1 MTFFVHISDPQFGGT
16 YMSLFNTL
24 SNMGHNMYV
33 SPFLSM
39 IDFTSKKECVLY
51 GRIKVDSA

>member
-1 MTFFVHISDPQFGGT
+1 MTFFVHISDPRFGGT
-16 YMSLFNTL
+16 YMALFNTL

-39 IDFTSKKECVLY
+39 IDLAHE
-51 GRIKVDSA
+51 IA

>member
-1 MTFFVHISDPQFGGT
+1 MTFFVHISDPRFGGT

-33 SPFLSM
+33 SPFLAM
-39 IDFTSKKECVLY
+39 IDYASKKERVLCV
-51 GRIKVDSA
+51 SF